1 MAKIE
6 HPKKIAVLN
15 LSGNVGKTTLATNLL
30 AANYPAAKV
39 ISVDPVNNNDA
50 LQVDSIQVEELKASQ
65 FKQIYHSLMVE
76 DDVILDVGASNVA
89 QFMEELTKFRS
100 AIGELDLIVIP
111 TVPAE
116 KQQKDTI
123 ATIEWLHKLG
133 VSSNRIRVIFNQYT
147 GQDPVGDTY
156 AHVIGY
162 SIDKDGLNKASW
174 LPHPVVASNEVF
186 EMITPLRRTVRE
198 VAEDKTDWVAKRQA
212 AKAEKN
218 IDALELAIEGQM
230 AHDLAVSGLANL
242 EQAFEDLML
251 PFTKSPKK

>member
-15 LSGNVGKTTLATNLL
+15 LSGNVGKTTLAKNLL
-30 AANYPAAKV
+30 AANLPAAKV
-39 ISVDPVNNNDA
+39 ISVESVNNNDA

-65 FKQIYHSLMVE
+65 FKQIYHSLMFE

-133 VSSNRIRVIFNQYT
+133 VPANRIRVVFNQYT
-147 GQDPVGDTY
+147 GQDPVGATY

-162 SIDKDGLNKASW
+162 SIDKDGQNKATW

-198 VAEDKTDWVAKRQA
+198 VAEDKTDWHAKRAA
-212 AKAEKN
+212 AKAERN
-218 IDALELAIEGQM
+218 MEALEDAIEGQM
-230 AHDLAVSGLANL
+230 AHDLAVSCLANL
-242 EQAFEDLML
+242 EQAFEDLMS
-251 PFTKSPKK
+251 PFAKSPKK